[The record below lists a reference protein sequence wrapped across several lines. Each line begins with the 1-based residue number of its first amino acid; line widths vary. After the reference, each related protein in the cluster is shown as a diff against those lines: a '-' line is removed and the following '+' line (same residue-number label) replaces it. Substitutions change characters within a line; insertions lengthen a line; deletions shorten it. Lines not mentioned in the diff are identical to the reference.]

1 MASNR
6 TRGLPSTVP
15 PPISDSNRAPS
26 SSKSSTASQSKV
38 NGHLICPHCSDE
50 IIDPVGK
57 KKGHPSIQCNGPCQ
71 MWLHRQCAGLSK
83 AAFETAGASSAPFFC
98 HQCII
103 SSQNQEITNLK
114 TKLKEVI
121 LDIAHLKSEIHSL
134 KSNMTN
140 PLSINDS
147 VNDPTNVTSIASHS
161 LASPQS
167 NSMSNKSHDKK
178 LNLVFH
184 GIPEC
189 PAGTSFNAR
198 MDNDYNAVLSA
209 IGSDDQSLIR
219 DCIHLGKFQ
228 SSNSNPRPILV
239 KFNNMKTVH
248 SILFRPNSASDHGIS
263 IKKDLSL
270 HDRKINSILLKER
283 HRLITEENTAKNRIK
298 IRGNKIFIGGHFHG
312 DVQNNDFVPFPSL
325 SDIAPSLSDL
335 SPAQSSNSTQGIPP
349 IQSSNPSPLNS
360 RQSGGTRDAS

>member
-6 TRGLPSTVP
+6 TRGLPSTVSSP
-15 PPISDSNRAPS
+15 MTPG
-26 SSKSSTASQSKV
+26 SSKGSTASQSKV

-83 AAFETAGASSAPFFC
+83 AAFEAAGASSAPFFC

-103 SSQNQEITNLK
+103 ASQNQEITNLK
-114 TKLKEVI
+114 TKLEEVTR
-121 LDIAHLKSEIHSL
+121 DIAHLKSEVDSL
-134 KSNMTN
+134 KSNMAN

-147 VNDPTNVTSIASHS
+147 VSDPTNVTSIPSHS
-161 LASPQS
+161 PASPHS
-167 NSMSNKSHDKK
+167 NTLSNKSHDKK

-184 GIPEC
+184 GIREC
-189 PAGTSFNAR
+189 PTGTSFNAR

-219 DCIHLGKFQ
+219 DCIRLGKFQ
-228 SSNSNPRPILV
+228 SSNSKPRPILV
-239 KFNNMKTVH
+239 KFNNMKTVQ

-270 HDRKINSILLKER
+270 HERKINSILLKER
-283 HRLITEENTAKNRIK
+283 HRLITEENTAKNQIK
-298 IRGNKIFIGGHFHG
+298 IRRNKIFIRGRSHG
-312 DVQNNDFVPFPSL
+312 EVRDNDFVPFPSL
-325 SDIAPSLSDL
+325 SDVAPSLSDL
-335 SPAQSSNSTQGIPP
+335 SPVQSSNSTQGIPS
-349 IQSSNPSPLNS
+349 IQSSNPSPLS
-360 RQSGGTRDAS
+360 SHQSGGTSDAS

>member
-1 MASNR
+1 
-6 TRGLPSTVP
+6 
-15 PPISDSNRAPS
+15 
-26 SSKSSTASQSKV
+26 
-38 NGHLICPHCSDE
+38 
-50 IIDPVGK
+50 
-57 KKGHPSIQCNGPCQ
+57 

-98 HQCII
+98 HQ
-103 SSQNQEITNLK
+103 NQEITNLK
-114 TKLKEVI
+114 TKLEEVI
-121 LDIAHLKSEIHSL
+121 LDIAHLKSEVHSL

-184 GIPEC
+184 GILEC

-219 DCIHLGKFQ
+219 DCIRLGKFQ

-283 HRLITEENTAKNRIK
+283 HRIPLKTGLRFGGIKCSLEVVFMGMFRITTL
-298 IRGNKIFIGGHFHG
+298 F
-312 DVQNNDFVPFPSL
+312 
-325 SDIAPSLSDL
+325 L
-335 SPAQSSNSTQGIPP
+335 SPHLVI
-349 IQSSNPSPLNS
+349 
-360 RQSGGTRDAS
+360 